1 MQKSMDKNSARPD
14 DYDLVIIGAGIVGCL
29 LAYALLKRSPAL
41 RVALVDENPSPKSA
55 NKTFIH
61 PGFDARSIALSAG
74 TCDILDDLGFWADIK
89 DYAQPIEDI
98 HISDR
103 GCFGALDLPGKNEH
117 QAFGYVV
124 ELHKIGS
131 ALNKKLNKLTQ
142 LTRFYETRIAKIEKQ
157 PQQTLCHLA
166 GNTLLTAKLCVA
178 ADGAD
183 SLTRDLLS
191 IPSQSFDYECAA
203 IIANVRCSKP
213 HLNKAFERFTKFGP
227 IALLP
232 LWDNRYSLVWSVAS
246 DDLSR
251 LCALDDEH
259 FLRELQNAFGY
270 RAGVFSAAGKR
281 DSYPLKL
288 LKTAQP
294 FTHRGVC
301 IGNAAHCLHPVMGQ
315 GFNLGMRDLFV
326 LSAIISDLSDPQEI
340 GGFDMLNRYWLARE
354 SDHNNTIGLT
364 DSVVRIFNN
373 SSWPMILGRNIAL
386 QAMSYL
392 PDLSAPIIKQ
402 AKGQFP
408 LLSRDTNE

>member
-1 MQKSMDKNSARPD
+1 MQPSMDKNS

-29 LAYALLKRSPAL
+29 LAYALLKRSPTL
-41 RVALVDENPSPKSA
+41 RVALVDENPPPTSVS
-55 NKTFIH
+55 KTFIH

-74 TCDILDDLGFWADIK
+74 TCDILSDLGFWADIQAH
-89 DYAQPIEDI
+89 AQPIEEI

-103 GCFGALDLPGKNEH
+103 GAFGRLDLRSEN
-117 QAFGYVV
+117 QAFGYVL
-124 ELHKIGS
+124 ELHKIGA
-131 ALNKKLNKLTQ
+131 ALKHKLDKLTQ

-157 PQQTLCHLA
+157 PQQTLCYLVD
-166 GNTLLTAKLCVA
+166 NTILTAKLCVA

-183 SLTRDLLS
+183 SLTRRLLS

-213 HLNKAFERFTKFGP
+213 HLNKAFERFTEFGP

-232 LWDNRYSLVWSVAS
+232 LADNSYSLVWSVAS

-251 LCALDDEH
+251 LCALNDEH
-259 FLRELQNAFGY
+259 FLSELQNAFGY
-270 RAGVFSAAGKR
+270 RAGVFTAAGKR

-326 LSAIISDLSDPQEI
+326 LSVIICDLSDPQKI
-340 GGFDMLNRYWLARE
+340 GGFEMLNRYWLARE
-354 SDHNNTIGLT
+354 ADHNNTIGLT
-364 DSVVRIFNN
+364 DSVVRVFNN
-373 SSWPMILGRNIAL
+373 THWPMILGRNIAL

-408 LLSRDTNE
+408 LFSRDTNR

>member
-1 MQKSMDKNSARPD
+1 MQAFMDKNSARPS
-14 DYDLVIIGAGIVGCL
+14 DYDVVIIGAGIVGCL
-29 LAYALLKRSPAL
+29 LAYALLKRSPTL
-41 RVALVDENPSPKSA
+41 RVALVDENRSPREA

-74 TCDILDDLGFWADIK
+74 TCDILDELGFWADIQ
-89 DYAQPIEDI
+89 AHGQPIEDI

-103 GCFGALDLPGKNEH
+103 GSFGTLDLRSENEH

-124 ELHKIGS
+124 ELHQIGS
-131 ALNKKLNKLTQ
+131 ALNKQLDKLTQ

-157 PQQTLCHLA
+157 SQQTLCHLVD
-166 GNTLLTAKLCVA
+166 NNILTAKLCVA

-191 IPSQSFDYECAA
+191 IPSQSFDYECVA
-203 IIANVRCSKP
+203 IVANVRCSKP
-213 HLNKAFERFTKFGP
+213 HLNKAFERFTEFGP

-232 LWDNRYSLVWSVAS
+232 LTDNRYSLVWSVAS

-251 LCALDDEH
+251 LCALNDDH
-259 FLRELQNAFGY
+259 FLSELQNAFGY
-270 RAGVFSAAGKR
+270 RAGVFTAAGKR

-326 LSAIISDLSDPQEI
+326 LSVIICDLQDPQKI
-340 GGFDMLNRYWLARE
+340 GDFEMLNRYWLARKA
-354 SDHNNTIGLT
+354 DHNNTIGLT
-364 DSVVRIFNN
+364 DSVVRVFNN
-373 SSWPMILGRNIAL
+373 SSWPMILGRNVAL
-386 QAMSYL
+386 RTMSYL
-392 PDLSAPIIKQ
+392 PGLSAPIIKQ

-408 LLSRDTNE
+408 LLSRDTKR

>member
-1 MQKSMDKNSARPD
+1 MDKNS
-14 DYDLVIIGAGIVGCL
+14 DYDVVIVGAGIVGSL
-29 LAYALLKRSPAL
+29 LAYALLKRSPTL
-41 RVALVDENPSPKSA
+41 RVVLVDENPQPNSVSK
-55 NKTFIH
+55 NFTH

-74 TCDILDDLGFWADIK
+74 TCDILDDLGFWAAIK
-89 DYAQPIEDI
+89 DHAQPIEDI

-103 GCFGALDLPGKNEH
+103 GCFGALDLCSEDKH
-117 QAFGYVV
+117 RAFGYVL
-124 ELHKIGS
+124 ELHQIGS
-131 ALNKKLNKLTQ
+131 ALNKQLDKLKQ
-142 LTRFYETRIAKIEKQ
+142 LTRFYGTRITNIEKQ
-157 PQQTLCHLA
+157 SPQTLCHLVD
-166 GNTLLTAKLCVA
+166 NTILTAKLCVA
-178 ADGAD
+178 ADGVD

-191 IPSQSFDYECAA
+191 IPAQSFDYQCSA

-213 HLNKAFERFTKFGP
+213 HLNKAFERFTEFGP

-232 LWDNRYSLVWSVAS
+232 LAGNHYALVWSVAS

-251 LCALDDEH
+251 LCALNDEH
-259 FLRELQNAFGY
+259 FLAELQHAFGY

-326 LSAIISDLSDPQEI
+326 LAAIIGDLPDPQKI
-340 GGFDMLNRYWLARE
+340 GGFEMLNRYWSARQA
-354 SDHNNTIGLT
+354 DHNTTIGLT
-364 DSVVRIFNN
+364 DSVVRVFNN
-373 SSWPMILGRNIAL
+373 NHWPMILGRNIAL
-386 QAMSYL
+386 QAMRYL

-408 LLSRDTNE
+408 LLSRDTSE

>member
-1 MQKSMDKNSARPD
+1 MDKNS
-14 DYDLVIIGAGIVGCL
+14 DYDLVIVGAGIVGSL
-29 LAYALLKRSPAL
+29 LAYALLKRSPTL
-41 RVALVDENPSPKSA
+41 RVALVDENPQPISG
-55 NKTFIH
+55 NKTFT

-74 TCDILDDLGFWADIK
+74 TCDILDDLGFWAEIK
-89 DYAQPIEDI
+89 AHAQPIEEI

-103 GCFGALDLPGKNEH
+103 GCFGKLDLCSENEH
-117 QAFGYVV
+117 QAFGHVV
-124 ELHKIGS
+124 ELHQIGK
-131 ALNKKLNKLTQ
+131 ALNKQLDKLRQ
-142 LTRFYETRIAKIEKQ
+142 LTRFYDSRIAKIEKQ
-157 PQQTLCHLA
+157 PEQTLCHLDD
-166 GNTLLTAKLCVA
+166 NTILAAKLCVA

-183 SLTRDLLS
+183 SLTRQLLS
-191 IPSQSFDYECAA
+191 IPSQSVDYECSA

-213 HLNKAFERFTKFGP
+213 HSNKAFERFTEFGP

-232 LWDNRYSLVWSVAS
+232 LTDNRYSLVWSVAR
-246 DDLSR
+246 DDADR
-251 LCALDDEH
+251 LCALNDDH
-259 FLRELQNAFGY
+259 FRSELQNAFGY

-288 LKTAQP
+288 MKTTQP

-301 IGNAAHCLHPVMGQ
+301 IGNAAQCLHPVMGQ

-326 LSAIISDLSDPQEI
+326 LSVIISDLQDPQKI

-354 SDHNNTIGLT
+354 SDHNNTISLT
-364 DSVVRIFNN
+364 DSVVRLFNN
-373 SSWPMILGRNIAL
+373 SHWPIILGRNVVL
-386 QAMSYL
+386 QAMRYL

>member
-1 MQKSMDKNSARPD
+1 MDKNS
-14 DYDLVIIGAGIVGCL
+14 DYDLVIVGAGIAGSL
-29 LAYALLKRSPAL
+29 LAYALLKRSPTLRIAL
-41 RVALVDENPSPKSA
+41 IDENPQPIAGS
-55 NKTFIH
+55 KTFIH

-74 TCDILDDLGFWADIK
+74 TRDILQDLGFWADIK
-89 DYAQPIEDI
+89 EHGQPIEEI

-103 GCFGALDLPGKNEH
+103 GSFGRLDLRSENEP
-117 QAFGYVV
+117 QAFGYVI
-124 ELHKIGS
+124 ELHQIGRE
-131 ALNKKLNKLTQ
+131 LNKRLDKLRQ
-142 LTRFYETRIAKIEKQ
+142 LTRFYNSRIAKIEKQ
-157 PQQTLCHLA
+157 QEQILCHLSDDKI
-166 GNTLLTAKLCVA
+166 LTAKLCVA

-183 SLTRDLLS
+183 SLTRHLLS
-191 IPSQSFDYECAA
+191 IPSQPSDYECAA

-213 HLNKAFERFTKFGP
+213 HMNRAFERFTEFGP

-232 LWDNRYSLVWSVAS
+232 LTDNRYSLVWSVSNHDVA
-246 DDLSR
+246 R
-251 LCALDDEH
+251 LCALDDDH

-270 RAGVFSAAGKR
+270 RAGIFTAAGKR

-288 LKTAQP
+288 IKTAQP

-326 LSAIISDLSDPQEI
+326 LSAIISDLQDPQKI
-340 GGFDMLNRYWLARE
+340 GGFEMLDRYWSARK
-354 SDHNNTIGLT
+354 SDHNNTISLT

-373 SSWPMILGRNIAL
+373 TSWPIILGRNVVL

-402 AKGQFP
+402 AKGQFS
-408 LLSRDTNE
+408 LLSRDTNK